1 MAYFQKTNWKNGSEM
16 MKTIQII
23 LILMTLFVSRTAAQN
38 KISSSVLGNGGT
50 TISGNNNRIAG
61 TLGQNLIGVSSN
73 ANNASN
79 AGFWYQTA
87 DIITSVEQVENDLL
101 PTEFRLEQ
109 NYPNPFNP
117 STTIQF
123 SVPKTSHVTIK
134 IYNILG
140 REVAALIDEEY
151 QPGQYKVVFEAG
163 QLASGLYVYR
173 IQAGDFLETKKL
185 MLLK

>member
-1 MAYFQKTNWKNGSEM
+1 
-16 MKTIQII
+16 MKTIPII
-23 LILMTLFVSRTAAQN
+23 LILISLFASRTEAQN

-73 ANNASN
+73 ADNTSN

-87 DIITSVEQVENDLL
+87 DFVTSVEQIETDLL
-101 PTEFRLEQ
+101 PNEFRLDQ

-123 SVPKTSHVTIK
+123 AVPKTSNVTLR
-134 IYNILG
+134 IYDILG
-140 REVAALIDEEY
+140 REVATLIDEKY
-151 QPGQYKVVFEAG
+151 QPGQYKIIFEAG
-163 QLASGLYVYR
+163 QLASGLYMYR
-173 IQAGDFLETKKL
+173 IQAGDFRETKKL
-185 MLLK
+185 MLLR

>member
-1 MAYFQKTNWKNGSEM
+1 

-23 LILMTLFVSRTAAQN
+23 LILMTLFASRTEAQN
-38 KISSSVLGNGGT
+38 KIASSVLGSGGT
-50 TISGNNNRIAG
+50 TTSGNNNRIVG

-73 ANNASN
+73 ANNISN
-79 AGFWYQTA
+79 AGFWYQAT
-87 DIITSVEQVENDLL
+87 DLITSVEQIENDLL

-123 SVPKTSHVTIK
+123 ALPKTSNITIK
-134 IYNILG
+134 IYDILG
-140 REVAALIDEEY
+140 REVATLIDEEY
-151 QPGQYKVVFEAG
+151 QPGQYKIIFEAG

-173 IQAGDFLETKKL
+173 IQAGDFRETKKL
-185 MLLK
+185 MLLR